1 MDLQS
6 PEDFETTKELME
18 YVRSLIVQ
26 CTSLKKYRPAVY
38 VFFYKLFQRHPE
50 KERKRTTEI
59 VDIAIEP
66 HKKKGLVIRIVF
78 NDGTS
83 DTISYVACV
92 KQKGSSF
99 TKKLSQAY
107 RAAISDQIE
116 SFIRENHGPCEFC
129 GSTKDRTV
137 DHINH
142 FAELVYEFKKMNLTE
157 PTSLDKNDAQQHCF
171 KEEDVD
177 YKNKWAEYH
186 KKHATL
192 RILCNTC
199 NIKREKWKKPLED
212 ISSQCHTE
220 R

>member
-1 MDLQS
+1 MDLRS
-6 PEDFETTKELME
+6 PEDFETTKELLE
-18 YVRSLIVQ
+18 YVRSLIVK
-26 CTSLKKYRPAVY
+26 CTSLKKYRPTVY
-38 VFFYKLFQRHPE
+38 LFFYKLFQRHPE

-83 DTISYVACV
+83 DTISYVSCV
-92 KQKGSSF
+92 KQRVSRFS
-99 TKKLSQAY
+99 KKLREAY

-116 SFIRENHGPCEFC
+116 SFIQENRGPCELC

-137 DHINH
+137 DHITH
-142 FAELVYEFKKMNLTE
+142 FAELVHEFKKMNLTE
-157 PTSLDKNDAQQHCF
+157 PTSLGKNDAQQNCF

-177 YKNKWAEYH
+177 YKNKWVEYH

-199 NIKREKWKKPLED
+199 NIKREKWKKPVED
-212 ISSQCHTE
+212 TSLQCHTE